1 MSTIELEVQKAELA
15 REILNTA
22 DASIIQ
28 DLWLFF
34 HSRKPAVA
42 TFRDGKIDIDDLE
55 ADIPQWEKD
64 FIDQRLAIAKN
75 HPERLQPIESLFQN
89 L

>member
-1 MSTIELEVQKAELA
+1 MSTMELEVQKAELA

-22 DASIIQ
+22 DESIIQ

-34 HSRKPAVA
+34 HSRKPAMA
-42 TFRDGKIDIDDLE
+42 TVHDGQMNIDELE

-64 FIDQRLAIAKN
+64 FIDQRLDMVRN

-89 L
+89 I